1 VAILFFQLRG
11 GFGFF
16 PKKLPY
22 FLDSH
27 VTGGNRLHFV
37 MSYSVGKVAQMAG
50 VSVKTMHH
58 YDEIGLLSATGRSGA
73 GYRKYEDSD
82 IERLQRIL
90 FYRELGF
97 NLREIKTI
105 VDDPDV
111 DSTGHLKSQRRLL
124 TERIERLRKMVAA
137 IDNEMEADKMDI
149 KLTPEER
156 LEIFGDF
163 LPEDYEEEAK
173 QRWGNT
179 DAYKES
185 QRRVSEY
192 TKDDW
197 LAIKA
202 EQEEVETNF
211 AALFRSGAAPDSE
224 GAMDTAEAHRNHIT
238 RWFYE
243 CGYEIHTGLGDM
255 YVADERFRANYD
267 KYAPGLSEFIK
278 DAIHANAKRR

>member
-1 VAILFFQLRG
+1 MI
-11 GFGFF
+11 
-16 PKKLPY
+16 
-22 FLDSH
+22 SS
-27 VTGGNRLHFV
+27 V

-58 YDEIGLLSATGRSGA
+58 YDEIGLLPATGRGGS
-73 GYRKYEDSD
+73 GYREYEDSD
-82 IERLQRIL
+82 VERLQRIL

-97 NLREIKTI
+97 TLREIKTI
-105 VDDPDV
+105 VEDPDT
-111 DSTGHLKSQRRLL
+111 DANGHLKRQRRLL
-124 TERIERLRKMVAA
+124 NERIERLRKMVAA
-137 IDNEMEADKMDI
+137 IDNEMEAEKMDI

-173 QRWGNT
+173 RRWGNT

-197 LAIKA
+197 LKIKA
-202 EQEEVETNF
+202 EEDEATAKF
-211 AALFRSGAAPDSE
+211 ASLFESGAAPE
-224 GAMDTAEAHRNHIT
+224 GDEAMDAAEEHRMHIT

-243 CGYEIHTGLGDM
+243 CGYEIHAGLGDM

-267 KYAPGLSEFIK
+267 KHAPGVSEFIR
-278 DAIHANAKRR
+278 DAIHANAKRQ